1 VAKAIKF
8 VGLAIL
14 LLSSSFLWLLAFR
27 FVSLPFLIASWV
39 LFVKVGGKDL
49 RLSIV
54 TWTVWLAL
62 SLSPIAVFPTPK
74 EEPPRLVPLVMGL
87 PRPETVARAKRGEM
101 ILGGYMVS

>member
-8 VGLAIL
+8 VGFAIL

-49 RLSIV
+49 RVSIV

-74 EEPPRLVPLVMGL
+74 EEPPSLVPLVMGL
-87 PRPETVARAKRGEM
+87 PQPETVARAKRGEM
-101 ILGGYMVS
+101 ILGGCMVS